1 MSERLSLTV
10 SNSLDELPR
19 ITAAV
24 EELGDREE
32 WPPDLAFK
40 VNLVLDELVVNVC
53 SHAYDGDGGH
63 EFEINV
69 DSKPDALS
77 IEVIDDGRPFDPL
90 SDAPPP
96 NLDAPLA
103 ERDVGGLGLHLVQT
117 MMDDM
122 KYQRKDGRNHL
133 QVVARR
139 DK

>member
-1 MSERLSLTV
+1 MSERLSLKV

-53 SHAYDGDGGH
+53 SHAYDGGGH

-69 DSKPDALS
+69 NSEPDALS

-90 SDAPPP
+90 TEAPPP
-96 NLDAPLA
+96 NLDSPLS

>member
-53 SHAYDGDGGH
+53 SHAYDDGGH

-69 DSKPDALS
+69 DSEPDALS

-96 NLDAPLA
+96 NLDSPLA

-133 QVVARR
+133 RVVARR

>member
-10 SNSLDELPR
+10 SNSVDELPG

-24 EELGDREE
+24 EEMGDREE

-53 SHAYDGDGGH
+53 SHAYDHDDGVH
-63 EFEINV
+63 EIEINLN
-69 DSKPDALS
+69 SEPDELS
-77 IEVIDDGRPFDPL
+77 IEIIDDGRPFDPL
-90 SDAPPP
+90 TAPPP
-96 NLDAPLA
+96 NLDAPLE
-103 ERDVGGLGLHLVQT
+103 ERSIGGLGLHLVQT

-133 QVVARR
+133 KVVARR